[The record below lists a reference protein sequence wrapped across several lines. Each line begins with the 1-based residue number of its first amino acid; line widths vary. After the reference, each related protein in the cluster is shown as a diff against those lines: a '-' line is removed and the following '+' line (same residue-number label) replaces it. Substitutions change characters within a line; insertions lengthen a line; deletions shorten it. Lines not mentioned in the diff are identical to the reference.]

1 MIRILAVLLLLP
13 VLAACPDRRATQ
25 QDTIPVD
32 TASDLSTIVTDIPEP
47 VRDTSPPPKARQPQP
62 PPARAIPPA
71 SGPLLTAVQREQG
84 FTQFC
89 YREFGLKREP
99 GLRGGV
105 TLIVT
110 VGAEGVSGARVGASR
125 WQPAGAAGRE
135 VDRCLAERAPQA
147 LRLTPGEVRPGQ
159 YQVQYT
165 FSGA

>member
-1 MIRILAVLLLLP
+1 MTRVLSALLLTL
-13 VLAACPDRRATQ
+13 VLAACPDRRTDQ

-32 TASDLSTIVTDIPEP
+32 TVSDLSQIVTDIPEP
-47 VRDTSPPPKARQPQP
+47 VRDTSPPPRPVAAQP
-62 PPARAIPPA
+62 AAAAAIPAA

-89 YREFGLKREP
+89 YREFGLKRDP

-125 WQPAGAAGRE
+125 WQPAGVAGRE
-135 VDRCLAERAPQA
+135 VDRCLTERAPQA
-147 LRLTPGEVRPGQ
+147 LRLTPGEMRPGQ